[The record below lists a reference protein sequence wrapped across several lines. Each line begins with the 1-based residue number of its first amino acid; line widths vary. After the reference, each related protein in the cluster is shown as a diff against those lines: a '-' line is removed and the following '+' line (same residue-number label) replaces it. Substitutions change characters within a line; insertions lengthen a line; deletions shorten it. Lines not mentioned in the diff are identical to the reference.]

1 MNRKKILKRKKGL
14 NLKALSSAA
23 LKEVVR
29 ELNSKEREL
38 EWITIKRN
46 PFRGNITRP
55 QSRCKGS
62 KTKTVSVTE
71 QNYSHLQLPVKENEL
86 SNDSPKKEASLQP
99 N

>member
-1 MNRKKILKRKKGL
+1 M
-14 NLKALSSAA
+14 NLKALSSTE
-23 LKEVVR
+23 LKKVVR
-29 ELNSKEREL
+29 ELNSKECES

-46 PFRGNITRP
+46 PFRENITRP
-55 QSRCKGS
+55 RSGCKGS

-86 SNDSPKKEASLQP
+86 SNDFTKKEASVQP